1 MSLWRMGPQ
10 LQCSGVVAAVTWPSG
25 WGGEL
30 VAGRGAAAEGGAAPT
45 FVTIPVMTGATCTNT
60 ATPLVPAPPSPLPLV
75 APHSPTDTGLPT
87 P

>member
-1 MSLWRMGPQ
+1 MGPQ

-30 VAGRGAAAEGGAAPT
+30 VAGRGAAGAAEGGAAPT
-45 FVTIPVMTGATCTNT
+45 FVTIPVMNRGHVHQYCHAIG
-60 ATPLVPAPPSPLPLV
+60 PRPPSPLPLV